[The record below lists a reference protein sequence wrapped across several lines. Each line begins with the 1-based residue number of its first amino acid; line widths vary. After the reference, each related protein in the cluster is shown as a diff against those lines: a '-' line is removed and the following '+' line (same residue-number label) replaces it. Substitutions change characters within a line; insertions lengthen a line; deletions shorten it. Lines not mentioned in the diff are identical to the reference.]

1 MILLISTVTIIVIMT
16 ITEIRITITK
26 KTIMSLQI
34 NIKETNRIESII
46 KPEPYNMTCR
56 EK

>member
-46 KPEPYNMTCR
+46 KSEPYNMTCR